1 MVLFYQKMLEVSQS
15 DISPLNI
22 SEVEGDMKIMNDSF
36 DNLTV
41 CKKSYSYF
49 YSNIGCA
56 FQRFLQAIHEKHLE
70 NIQKDLARN
79 LYFINLKNE
88 QNAEDIMQVLAKFFF
103 TVGRFFRNY

>member
-1 MVLFYQKMLEVSQS
+1 MVLFYQKMLEVPQS
-15 DISPLNI
+15 DISSLNI
-22 SEVEGDMKIMNDSF
+22 SGVEGDMKLINDSF

-56 FQRFLQAIHEKHLE
+56 FQRFLQAIHKKHLE
-70 NIQKDLARN
+70 NMQKDLARN

-103 TVGRFFRNY
+103 TFGRFFRNY